1 MRLLRRS
8 RPRPRC
14 FLNVAVSLDGKIA
27 STSREMPAFPSRA
40 DRRMMDRIRARADAI
55 LIGAGTLRAADF
67 PLRIRSRALCRKR
80 REEGRPEQPLN
91 VLLSSSLRV
100 PLAGRF
106 FSAPDVRR
114 LVVTSRSAP
123 VSRVRAIASR
133 AEVIRLGRARVPLR
147 RLVEE
152 LRSRGVRQLLLEGGG
167 ETNFGFLREGLLDEI
182 YLTLCPVVIG
192 GRTSPTPVDGAGFPP
207 GHFRRYRLVALT
219 RGREEIFLHYRAGR
233 RKEP

>member
-123 VSRVRAIASR
+123 VSRDPGKLWP
-133 AEVIRLGRARVPLR
+133 EGTRLGRARVPLR

-233 RKEP
+233 RKDP